1 MSGAR
6 AHGAHAT
13 FAVVLGL
20 AGMLSTLLSGCGIA
34 SGSDDARTDPP
45 SAAATKCRAE
55 WSTLGDQLAKRAAA
69 TTPST
74 LPSRQNT
81 LVATVDYYAKT
92 GTAKD
97 CGAALD
103 KVRRSLTAET
113 ALSRK
118 VAAYD
123 LELALAQVRS
133 RATAY
138 ASQKAA
144 AGKAAGEAVG
154 KAARKPEP
162 AQVAVALR
170 TLTTQA
176 PLASAQ
182 QESAWQQVE
191 VLSLDDPRALAK
203 SMKDLAFLSSQSPA
217 YRSGRQAL
225 ATIRAA
231 IS

>member
-13 FAVVLGL
+13 FAAVLGL
-20 AGMLSTLLSGCGIA
+20 AGLLTGLLSGCGIA
-34 SGSDDARTDPP
+34 GGSDDRQAAPP
-45 SAAATKCRAE
+45 SAAAAKCRDQ
-55 WSTLGDQLAKRAAA
+55 WSALGDQLAKRAAA
-69 TTPST
+69 ATPSA
-74 LPSRQNT
+74 LPARQNT

-97 CGAALD
+97 CGSALD
-103 KVRRSLTAET
+103 KVRRSITAET

-138 ASQKAA
+138 ASTRPGKPAA
-144 AGKAAGEAVG
+144 E
-154 KAARKPEP
+154 KPEP
-162 AQVAVALR
+162 AQVRVALR

-176 PLASAQ
+176 PLATAQ
-182 QESAWQQVE
+182 QQSGWQQVE
-191 VLSLDDPRALAK
+191 TLSLDDPRALAK
-203 SMKDLAFLSSQSPA
+203 SLKDLAFLSSQSPA
-217 YRSGRQAL
+217 FVSGRQAL

>member
-1 MSGAR
+1 M
-6 AHGAHAT
+6 HGIHAT
-13 FAVVLGL
+13 FALVLGV
-20 AGMLSTLLSGCGIA
+20 AGLLSGCGIA
-34 SGSDDARTDPP
+34 GGSADGRAAPA
-45 SAAATKCRAE
+45 SAAAAKCRDQ
-55 WSTLGDQLAKRAAA
+55 WSSLGDQLSKRAAA
-69 TTPST
+69 TTPSA
-74 LPSRQNT
+74 LPARHNT

-97 CGAALD
+97 CGSALD
-103 KVRRSLTAET
+103 KVRRSITAET

-138 ASQKAA
+138 AAGRSTPAKAA
-144 AGKAAGEAVG
+144 AK
-154 KAARKPEP
+154 KPKP
-162 AQVAVALR
+162 AQVRAALS

-176 PLASAQ
+176 PLATAQ
-182 QESAWQQVE
+182 QQSGWQQVE
-191 VLSLDDPRALAK
+191 MLSLDDSQALAK
-203 SMKDLAFLSSQSPA
+203 SMQDLAFVSSQSPA
-217 YRSGRQAL
+217 YRSGRHAL

>member
-13 FAVVLGL
+13 FPVVLGL
-20 AGMLSTLLSGCGIA
+20 AVMLSAVLSGCGIA
-34 SGSDDARTDPP
+34 SGSDDARADPP
-45 SAAATKCRAE
+45 SAAATKCRTE

-103 KVRRSLTAET
+103 KVRRSLVAET

-123 LELALAQVRS
+123 LELALAQVRGP
-133 RATAY
+133 ATAY

-144 AGKAAGEAVG
+144 TGKAAGRG
-154 KAARKPEP
+154 AARRPKP

-191 VLSLDDPRALAK
+191 VLSLDDSRALAK
-203 SMKDLAFLSSQSPA
+203 SLKDLAFVSSQSPA

-225 ATIRAA
+225 ATIRSA